1 MAEKDLLI
9 LSVGVWASIG
19 IVVGGIYVSRWWRDR

>member
-9 LSVGVWASIG
+9 LSVGVWAGIT